1 MKQNNSPLK
10 STLFLLFCLITTLTF
25 AQSKNLVVIDSEYLD
40 KEQVLAII
48 PNEAVLLVLD
58 THSNPWKTI
67 RESLES
73 NNGIKTIHL
82 FTNATYNSIQMGGV
96 SYNLD
101 VANSENELG
110 MLEGFYD
117 GTHLQLLIYNC
128 NLGSNEEGIDLIDVI
143 SQKSYLNIGVNT
155 NCTSIFDEDFNFNF
169 STLNLL
175 TDNPITTN

>member
-10 STLFLLFCLITTLTF
+10 STLFLLLCLFTTLTF
-25 AQSKNLVVIDSEYLD
+25 AQSKNLVVIDSEYSD
-40 KEQVLAII
+40 KEQVMALI
-48 PNEAVLLVLD
+48 PNGTVLVTLD
-58 THSNPWKTI
+58 AHSNPWKTI

-73 NNGIKTIHL
+73 NNKIKTIHL

-96 SYNLD
+96 SYD
-101 VANSENELG
+101 MDAANSENELG
-110 MLEGFYD
+110 ILEGFYN

-128 NLGSNEEGIDLIDVI
+128 NLGSNQEGIDLIDVI
-143 SQKSYLNIGVNT
+143 SQKAYLNIGVST
-155 NCTSIFDEDFNFNF
+155 NCTSIFDEGFNFNF